1 MGSCSATPM
10 KCAVALLGAA
20 IQLSAGPVPA
30 QNVTQNVTQD
40 FTQDVGQSV
49 GQNVAQNVDRNA
61 AQDIGPNVDS
71 SRAAPPP
78 LEEVLVT
85 GSLLRQSQYE
95 QKSPVQ
101 VLRREDFLISA
112 PNTINDIAK
121 NLTVSGGAEFQN
133 ETGNLIGTSELNIRG
148 LGLGSTLVL
157 INGRRGGVS
166 AVADGGGNQFFDI
179 NQLPLSMI
187 ERIDVLTDG
196 ASATYGSQA
205 VAGVANI
212 ITRKGFE
219 GLELSAKFTDSVN
232 QGEIVNLAIGSK
244 SDQSTLNLYAT
255 WLHHSRVD
263 RTDLDWLLQRLHHTG
278 DLTDS
283 VLTSAT
289 GAPGS
294 YQRAILDP
302 ATGRYAPPP
311 AGSGANTVPD
321 PYCNAAGG
329 VLVGTRCRF
338 DFSDQTSIIPEE
350 TRLQMFSEGSYQA
363 SDRLEL
369 FFEGSFSRNR
379 IRRTITPSLFEQGL
393 AAGNLLIPA
402 SHPFNF
408 FIEDPDNPNGIVY
421 VDPAQWDNSI
431 HQAVDI
437 SAIAR
442 PLGRHFKQTDLTI
455 DLDYW
460 RGVAG
465 FDYSLGGSW
474 KANVSYMHASSK
486 RTANRPYEFIA
497 SAVNDAL
504 LDGSWNPFGTALA
517 NPTLVSPKDGSSVA
531 ANSDELLRSLWRTA
545 IDQATTTQSV
555 YDLVITGEAGT
566 LWGAPIGLAV
576 GAQYRR
582 ENLTSFVDSLA
593 SSGSGAL
600 QSTVTVDP
608 IRGSD
613 RVTSYFTEAVVP
625 LGKDVEVQLAL
636 RHERFNDAGIDTTD
650 PKIAARWQATDW
662 LALRGSYGTSFQAP
676 SVRQRST
683 STETAFIQDPASV
696 NPVTGLLECVDRG
709 VANNTVVRIV
719 GSESLKPQDAESYAF
734 GVIVQPMSRLSA
746 SIDYWRFD
754 YTDLITPDEGPQ
766 AIVENDCA
774 DGVPDDPRVTRDAGG
789 QLRTVTSFFINAGS
803 VLTDGVDVS
812 ANYALPWNAI
822 GDLSLGLNA
831 TWVRTFRIQLDDT
844 SPAFDAVGNRNFTNP
859 FRSTP
864 EWRANATLGWSWG
877 AHSANLIARYID
889 SYLNDQGNTKI
900 ASWTTFDA
908 QYSVTPEQDFFKR
921 TTFTVGA
928 NNLFD
933 REPPSLGDRVRPG
946 YDDVMHDV
954 RGRIVYAQIEVAF

>member
-1 MGSCSATPM
+1 MASCSSATVRCVLASMGVVAISASAGLVHAQEAVEEQAATP
-10 KCAVALLGAA
+10 
-20 IQLSAGPVPA
+20 PV
-30 QNVTQNVTQD
+30 
-40 FTQDVGQSV
+40 
-49 GQNVAQNVDRNA
+49 
-61 AQDIGPNVDS
+61 
-71 SRAAPPP
+71 
-78 LEEVLVT
+78 EEVLVT

-101 VLRREDFLISA
+101 VLKREDFEVSA
-112 PNTINDIAK
+112 PDTINDIAK
-121 NLTVSGGAEFQN
+121 NLTISGGAEFQN

-148 LGLGSTLVL
+148 LGLGSSLVL

-187 ERIDVLTDG
+187 ERMDVLTDG

-219 GLELSAKFTDSVN
+219 GLELSAKHTDAVN
-232 QGEIVNLAIGSK
+232 EGQTVNLAMGGK
-244 SDQSTLNLYAT
+244 TDKSTLNLYAT
-255 WLHHSRVD
+255 WLTHTRVD
-263 RTDLDWLLQRLHHTG
+263 RTDLDWLLRRMHHTG
-278 DLTDS
+278 DRTDS

-294 YQRAILDP
+294 YQRAILNP
-302 ATGRYAPPP
+302 ATGRYAPPA
-311 AGSGANTVPD
+311 AGTRANTVPD
-321 PYCNAAGG
+321 PNCNAAGG

-350 TRLQMFSEGSYQA
+350 TRLQLFSEGSYRT

-408 FIEDPDNPNGIVY
+408 FVADPANPNRIVY
-421 VDPAQWDNSI
+421 VDPAVWDNTI
-431 HQAVDI
+431 HRAVDI

-442 PLGRHFKQTDLTI
+442 PLGSYFKQTDLTI

-465 FDYSLGGSW
+465 FDYRMSASW
-474 KANVSYMHASSK
+474 KANFSYMHASSK
-486 RTANRPYEFIA
+486 RTNDRPYEFVG
-497 SAVNDAL
+497 AVVNNAL
-504 LDGSWNPFGTALA
+504 LDGSWNPFGTALS
-517 NPTLVSPKDGSSVA
+517 NPTLVSPKDGRSVA
-531 ANSDELLRSLWRTA
+531 ANSDELLRSFWRTA
-545 IDQATTTQSV
+545 RDEASTTQAV
-555 YDLVITGEAGT
+555 YDLVFTGEAGR
-566 LWGAPIGLAV
+566 LWDLPIGLAI

-582 ENLTSFVDSLA
+582 ENLTSFVDSLSA
-593 SSGSGAL
+593 SGQGAL

-613 RVTSYFTEAVVP
+613 RVTSYFAEAVLPV
-625 LGKDVEVQLAL
+625 GSDIEVQLAA

-650 PKIAARWQATDW
+650 PKIAARWQASDW

-683 STETAFIQDPASV
+683 STETAFIQDPASI
-696 NPVTGLLECVDRG
+696 NPVTGALECVDRG
-709 VANNTVVRIV
+709 VANNTVVRVV
-719 GSESLKPQDAESYAF
+719 GSKDLKPQDAKSYSF
-734 GVIVQPMSRLSA
+734 GVILKPLRGLDT

-774 DGVPDDPRVTRDAGG
+774 DGVPNDPRVARDAGG
-789 QLRTVTSFFINAGS
+789 QLRNVTSFFINAGS
-803 VLTDGVDVS
+803 VLTDGLDVA
-812 ANYALPWNAI
+812 ANYALPWNVL
-822 GDLSLGLNA
+822 GDLSFGVNA
-831 TWVRTFRIQLDDT
+831 TWVRTFRIQLDDA
-844 SPAFDAVGNRNFTNP
+844 SPAFDAVGSRNFTNP

-864 EWRANATLGWSWG
+864 EWRANATMGWRLG

-889 SYLNDQGNTKI
+889 GYLNDQNDTPI

-908 QYSVTPEQDFFKR
+908 QYSLTTDLGFAKR
-921 TTFTVGA
+921 TTLTFGA

-933 REPPSLGDRVRPG
+933 KDPPSLGDRVRPG

-954 RGRIVYAQIEVAF
+954 RGRIVYAQIEVSFE